1 MEELNEALNEV
12 KETIEEKVEAVQE
25 TVEEV
30 KETVEEKVEDL
41 KEAAQ
46 DAVEA
51 VEESPVVEEAKAA
64 VEEVKEEAKEVA
76 EEVKEDVKE
85 AVEEVKEEVKAAAEP
100 EPAPKAEPQMKEE
113 PPFNAPLH
121 KLRTNRS
128 LTKYFWLSLIT
139 AGIYGLVVNIIISC
153 DINKVA
159 KKDCKHTMNFIWAL
173 ILSPF
178 TCGIVPLVWFNNICN
193 RIGDDLRRRGI
204 DYSFSNVTFWLW
216 AFLGS
221 LIIVGPFVFIHK
233 WMKAMNKLNADYN
246 AKG

>member
-1 MEELNEALNEV
+1 MEELNEAINEV

-25 TVEEV
+25 AT
-30 KETVEEKVEDL
+30 K
-41 KEAAQ
+41 

-51 VEESPVVEEAKAA
+51 VEESPVVEEAK
-64 VEEVKEEAKEVA
+64 EVA
-76 EEVKEDVKE
+76 EEVKEEVKE

-128 LTKYFWLSLIT
+128 LAKYFWLSLIT

-173 ILSPF
+173 ILSPL

-221 LIIVGPFVFIHK
+221 LIVVGPFVFIHK